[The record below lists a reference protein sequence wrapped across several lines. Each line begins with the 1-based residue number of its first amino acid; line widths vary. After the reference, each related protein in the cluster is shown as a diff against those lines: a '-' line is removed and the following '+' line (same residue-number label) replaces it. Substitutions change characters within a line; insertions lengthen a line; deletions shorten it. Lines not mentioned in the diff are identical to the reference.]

1 VLVQPLAYSDG
12 PVFLCA
18 RGEASH
24 AAIAST
30 AEGIVRIL
38 RAA

>member
-1 VLVQPLAYSDG
+1 
-12 PVFLCA
+12 LCA